1 MKNNFL
7 ILVLLFF
14 FSISSYAQIP
24 TDGLVVYYPF
34 TNNANDESGNN
45 INGIVHNALID
56 YDRFFNP
63 RNAYSFNGRTDYIA
77 LPRSQELKLRFPFT
91 MSLWFKI
98 DSFSSTSSILF
109 ANDESDGV
117 YSGFWV
123 GYLSTGRIGV
133 GYGDGLG
140 QGANHRITKHSN
152 MLVDTS
158 AWHHIVAVFNDLEDI
173 DLYIDCEEDFGYYSG
188 SATSMKNLG
197 YGGVI
202 GRNFGHRVNSYH
214 HGEIDDIRLYNRALS
229 INEMSFLCYEVPCLD
244 YATVFDTIEIY
255 DTTNIVV
262 YNNVSVTDTL
272 IIDMKMTGISNKINI
287 YPNPTHEMV
296 YINTGINYKDMNGY
310 TIRIVNMLGQSL
322 FQNKIDRELFSV
334 DFKTFGATGLYYVQV
349 INGNNQII
357 ETRKIIFQ

>member
-1 MKNNFL
+1 MKNNL
-7 ILVLLFF
+7 LVLIAFLFI
-14 FSISSYAQIP
+14 SISSFGQIP

-45 INGIVHNALID
+45 VNGVVHNAQID

-63 RNAYSFNGRTDYIA
+63 RNAYFFNGRADYIA
-77 LPRSQELKLRFPFT
+77 LPRSQQLKLRFPFT
-91 MSLWFKI
+91 ISIWFKI

-109 ANDESDGV
+109 ANDESDGI

-123 GYLSTGRIGV
+123 GYLSTGRIGA

-152 MLVDTS
+152 TLVDAS
-158 AWHHIVAVFNDLEDI
+158 VWHHVVAVFNGLEDI

-188 SATSMKNLG
+188 AATNMKNLG
-197 YGGVI
+197 HSGAI

-229 INEMSFLCYEVPCLD
+229 AREMAFLCYEVPCYD
-244 YATVFDTIEIY
+244 YVSVFDT
-255 DTTNIVV
+255 TNVMV
-262 YNNVSVTDTL
+262 YNNISVTDTL
-272 IIDMKMTGISNKINI
+272 IIDMKIAGIFNKINI
-287 YPNPTHEMV
+287 YPNPTREMV
-296 YINTGINYKDMNGY
+296 YINTGINFKEMNDY
-310 TIRIVNMLGQSL
+310 TIKIVNSLGQTL

-349 INGNNQII
+349 IDKNNQIV
-357 ETRKIIFQ
+357 ETRKILFQ